1 MTYQRFNRGFRKLIA
16 WQESHTLTVSIYK
29 ITEIFPSSERFGLI
43 SQLQRASSSIGAQI
57 AEGSRM
63 STAAHRRIY
72 YERAYA
78 SATEVD
84 NFLELS
90 LDLHFIAAIQ
100 YEQLL
105 ERVNR
110 VSYLLHQLI
119 DALDKKPPTL
129 PTVRTLPTLPSPPSL
144 HPPSTQVSRN
154 HAPTAA
160 HSPAGSAP

>member
-1 MTYQRFNRGFRKLIA
+1 
-16 WQESHTLTVSIYK
+16 
-29 ITEIFPSSERFGLI
+29 LI
-43 SQLQRASSSIGAQI
+43 SQLKRASSSIGAQI

-78 SATEVD
+78 SAAEVD

-90 LDLHFIAAIQ
+90 LELQFMSASQ

-105 ERVNR
+105 LRVNR
-110 VSYLLHQLI
+110 VSYLLHQLM
-119 DALDKKPPTL
+119 DSLDKKPPTL
-129 PTVRTLPTLPSPPSL
+129 PTVRTLPTLQSSLSPLTP
-144 HPPSTQVSRN
+144 TQVFHN
-154 HAPTAA
+154 HAPAAA